1 MMIQPRGRLL
11 DVWSSLLRCSLD
23 DGDWKNPGRDGS
35 NSISD
40 AEQLVCLLYPAFKIP
55 GLEFSV
61 PDATEPDVQE
71 TLSPLGDWTGSPRA
85 LVGIVQDYLATYSTA
100 DGVPVFPA
108 GRRLRT
114 HDEATEPSPEQAGLE
129 TVEAYSMSV
138 TLSLSG
144 LAFVKSFA
152 KHVRGARLGTVLQAT
167 EEALNRRLTRAMHG
181 LLESF
186 AVDVFPSDSA
196 MGDTLLRTLDQS
208 RESPGVLADRLRAVL
223 RPVRAGLRGLP
234 LSASLAPRLGD
245 EALLFQCGWAWGPVR
260 STEDDRPPRV
270 ADPVPS
276 LHFTV
281 VAMDGIVDFFS
292 RQTLLLGLLGPEQQ
306 ALAHALRLRWELT
319 QSYWTALARFGG
331 ARWPLEDMPW
341 RTGRTEESEYAT
353 LQVASIVVH
362 NLMRQHGVD
371 GVAPVDDLTPLADVL
386 EELAARGGITRR
398 PSARGGVV
406 EIHEPGERRP
416 LPGSE
421 RHGPALSWVVSDYSP
436 MLLKRMLQAA
446 GLTQDLRQR
455 DRLLSLAGE
464 ITDHLWRRRL
474 TRGPA
479 AGLWDAPD
487 AVYTLSRPAP
497 AAPSWHLTERV
508 VEVLVVAATT
518 VSAPPARSVPLFE
531 TAGELLREADHLFA
545 QELMSRPVAGSAA
558 ETVLVRIE
566 ATLRRARDVVD
577 SRPGVAVALAGEA
590 LRELDGLALA
600 RARASRGG

>member
-1 MMIQPRGRLL
+1 MMIQPRRRLL
-11 DVWSSLLRCSLD
+11 DIWSSLLRCSL
-23 DGDWKNPGRDGS
+23 GDSGWVNPGRGGS

-40 AEQLVCLLYPAFKIP
+40 AEQLVCLLYPAFKIS
-55 GLEFSV
+55 GLGFSV
-61 PDATEPDVQE
+61 PDATERDVQE
-71 TLSPLGDWTGSPRA
+71 ALSPLGDWAGVPRGLA
-85 LVGIVQDYLATYSTA
+85 GIIDGFLETYSRD
-100 DGVPVFPA
+100 DGLPVFPP
-108 GRRLRT
+108 GGRLRAL
-114 HDEATEPSPEQAGLE
+114 DPGAEPSPEQTRLE

-138 TLSLSG
+138 TLSLAA

-152 KHVRGARLGTVLQAT
+152 KHVRGAELGTALRTT
-167 EEALNRRLTRAMHG
+167 EEALDRRLTHAMRG

-186 AVDVFPSDSA
+186 AVDVFPEDSA
-196 MGDTLLRTLDQS
+196 MGNTLLRTLDQS
-208 RESPGVLADRLRAVL
+208 RQSRGLLADRLRAEL
-223 RPVRAGLRGLP
+223 QPIRAGLRGLP
-234 LSASLAPRLGD
+234 LGSSGAPLLGD

-260 STEDDRPPRV
+260 AGDDHPLRV

-281 VAMDGIVDFFS
+281 AAMDGIVDFFS
-292 RQTLLLGLLGPEQQ
+292 RQTLLLGLLSPEQQ

-319 QSYWTALARFGG
+319 QSYWTTLARFGG

-341 RTGRTEESEYAT
+341 RTSETEESDYAT

-371 GVAPVDDLTPLADVL
+371 DGAPVDDLTPMADVL
-386 EELAARGGITRR
+386 QELAARGGITRR
-398 PSARGGVV
+398 PSARGRTV
-406 EIHEPGERRP
+406 ELHDPGELLP

-421 RHGPALSWVVSDYSP
+421 RHGPVLGLLVSDYAP
-436 MLLKRMLQAA
+436 MLLKRMLQVA

-455 DRLLSLAGE
+455 DRLLSLADE
-464 ITDHLWRRRL
+464 LTDHLWRRRL

-487 AVYTLSRPAP
+487 AVYALPVPSP

-518 VSAPPARSVPLFE
+518 VSSAPTRSVPLFE
-531 TAGELLREADHLFA
+531 TAGELLREAEHLFA
-545 QELMSRPVAGSAA
+545 QELMSRPVAGSPAA
-558 ETVLVRIE
+558 TVLVRIE

-577 SRPGVAVALAGEA
+577 SRPGVAVALASEA

-600 RARASRGG
+600 RTQASKGG